1 MTFTLNTGAKIPAIG
16 LGTFQDPDEQEDAV
30 ATALKV
36 GYRHIDTARV
46 YDTEKQVGRG
56 MRKSGVPREDIFL
69 TTKLWS
75 NSHHPDDVEPALND
89 SLADMQTDYL
99 DLLLMHYPCSFQ
111 RGPNRFPREDAS
123 GEMLMAEGHDYVDC
137 WKAMEELLKTGRVKA
152 IGMSNFSKEEME
164 TILEKGSVVP
174 AVHQMELHPYL
185 AQHSFTAWHREHGIQ
200 LIQFSPF
207 GNQNTFYKHGQSMPK
222 VLEDAV
228 LHEIGRKY
236 SKSAAQVA
244 LAWGISKGRC
254 VIPKSTIPWQIE
266 QNLDSDFEL
275 AAEDMARIDA
285 MNKKLRFNLKGL
297 NYGWRLYSDLEGVGR
312 APSVELS
319 PF

>member
-1 MTFTLNTGAKIPAIG
+1 MCPPHRSLKTFTLNTGAKIPAIG

-30 ATALKV
+30 ATALKL

-75 NSHHPDDVEPALND
+75 NSHHPDDVEPAIND

-99 DLLLMHYPCSFQ
+99 DLLLMHYPCSFK

-123 GEMLMAEGHDYVDC
+123 GEILLAERHDYVDC
-137 WKAMEELLKTGRVKA
+137 WKAMEGLLKTGKVKA
-152 IGMSNFSKEEME
+152 IGMSNFSKGEME
-164 TILEKGSVVP
+164 TILERGNV
-174 AVHQMELHPYL
+174 
-185 AQHSFTAWHREHGIQ
+185 HSFTAWHREHGIQ

-207 GNQNTFYKHGQSMPK
+207 ANQNTFYKHGQSMPK
-222 VLEDAV
+222 LLEEPV
-228 LHEIGRKY
+228 LHEIGHKY

-254 VIPKSTIPWQIE
+254 VIPKSTIPWQLE
-266 QNLDSDFEL
+266 QNLDSEFDL

-285 MNKKLRFNLKGL
+285 MDKKLRFNLKGL
-297 NYGWRLYSDLEGVGR
+297 NYGWKLYSDLEGIGR